1 MGARSP
7 PIGHYVSAS
16 EASSGQEAN
25 RGERRHRSN
34 LHRAIAGWNRG
45 GLDEYLELYDNAV
58 RLHGY
63 SPEPMDKA
71 AVLGFYFM
79 IFGAFPGSQLL
90 RRSAGRREPPPAR
103 RPR

>member
-1 MGARSP
+1 VASEDTGPTFTERSP
-7 PIGHYVSAS
+7 VG
-16 EASSGQEAN
+16 N
-25 RGERRHRSN
+25 RGE
-34 LHRAIAGWNRG
+34 
-45 GLDEYLELYDNAV
+45 LDEYVELYDNAV

-103 RPR
+103 GLR